1 MEGGGLALCA
11 YECMI
16 LRGLESS
23 DYKQLDETWA
33 AATARYC
40 AWLVIY
46 KEDRSWWFKQGTI
59 DPRMMVVK

>member
-1 MEGGGLALCA
+1 
-11 YECMI
+11 MI